1 MLFSSDCPRTIG
13 LHLCKHTFPVTCWVL
28 VRFLQGWG
36 LMETSTLMPASCRS
50 CGLLRSRWCILPK
63 VCKDTDRRMSGE
75 CGLPTQV
82 DGGVSCLPGWIPGRP
97 ENTVLNLLCPK
108 HAVSKHQ
115 HNYYIGLQNQLTT
128 LHCLKMVPF
137 QGSNCFLAL
146 T

>member
-1 MLFSSDCPRTIG
+1 MPFSSDCPCTIG
-13 LHLCKHTFPVTCWVL
+13 LCLCKHIPSHMGPCPVPA
-28 VRFLQGWG
+28 G
-36 LMETSTLMPASCRS
+36 LRLNWKQALMPASCRS

-63 VCKDTDRRMSGE
+63 VCKEIQTGGCLVSVVSQFRLMVVF
-75 CGLPTQV
+75 LPSRVKSRQA
-82 DGGVSCLPGWIPGRP
+82 R
-97 ENTVLNLLCPK
+97 EHVLNLLGPK

-128 LHCLKMVPF
+128 LHCLKMLPF